1 MDKNYFLSLPLPAKI
16 EYLIAYGEIINE
28 LEKDEYYTSLF
39 LLKGLFIEVCLNK
52 HTDNIDYMTLIND
65 SGILYEYLQDMRI
78 PLPANI
84 DIELTNKSAE

>member
-52 HTDNIDYMTLIND
+52 QSNNIDSMALIND
-65 SGILYEYLQDMRI
+65 TGILYEYLHNIHI
-78 PLPANI
+78 PLPGNI
-84 DIELTNKSAE
+84 DLEFTNNSSQ